1 MATSTYSYPD
11 LIDQPNNE
19 GFLAWHNTT
28 TEWQLELCGLVTDTD
43 HSAPKDA
50 DGEMYEGIEAPDSL
64 VDGTVNWDQLKQSTS
79 PEKVQ
84 GVIITGID

>member
-1 MATSTYSYPD
+1 M
-11 LIDQPNNE
+11 
-19 GFLAWHNTT
+19 
-28 TEWQLELCGLVTDTD
+28 D

-84 GVIITGID
+84 GVIITGIDQISSQ